1 MNRLRLL
8 FAILLLRLLA
18 VPAQAHIGSPDV
30 FFDGKIGPYP
40 AKVTI
45 RVPAVVPGR
54 AEIEVRPVSDR
65 PVQVSILPLFSK
77 TSLKNNPPPEIAR
90 PAPEEAG
97 LYRGDLWLMKSGGYS
112 VEVKVQGE
120 AGDGVVQIPV
130 NSVATHQLPLPRYLA
145 VALTV
150 LTVLLVIGGLAIVR
164 AAAGESTL
172 PPGAVLDSAHRR
184 KGLVAMTFT
193 AFLCIGSLAGGR
205 YWWNAEEASF
215 RRHLREGSWPD
226 LTAEVRSDGA
236 ERVLRLTI
244 GDMTFGPHY
253 TLPLMTD
260 HGKLLHVFLVGDG
273 DNGSIAH
280 LHPIRQGGKVFEV
293 ALPPLP
299 EGDYRVFVDLT
310 LSDTGL
316 SSTTTA
322 AIHLPPLASSSA
334 PLSTL
339 KADPDDSWANCS
351 TAAVADAASGSLDYH
366 FDDGLRL
373 LWKAPS
379 QPLRARHDAGLQ
391 FEVRNAAGEP
401 VTLESY
407 MGMISHAAVMRA
419 DGKIFAHLHPAGNF
433 SMAAQSYFESKAAGE
448 TTGAG
453 APPGVMD
460 HSKMHHG
467 GSAASPAFY
476 LPYEFPS
483 AGNYHLWVQFKTAG
497 QVHTARFEAKVAP

>member
-215 RRHLREGSWPD
+215 RRHLRDGAWPD
-226 LTAEVRSDGA
+226 LTAEVRNDGPQ
-236 ERVLRLTI
+236 RLLRLTI
-244 GDMTFGPHY
+244 GDTAFGPHY
-253 TLPLMTD
+253 VLPLLTD
-260 HGKLLHVFLVGDG
+260 HGKLLHLFLIGDG

-293 ALPPLP
+293 SLPPLP

-316 SSTTTA
+316 SSTTTTR
-322 AIHLPPLASSSA
+322 IHLPPVPSNPA
-334 PLSTL
+334 PAATL
-339 KADPDDSWANCS
+339 PADPDDSWATCS
-351 TAAVADAASGSLDYH
+351 AVSVAEATGPTPSYH
-366 FDDGLRL
+366 FDDGLQL
-373 LWKAPS
+373 VWHPHL
-379 QPLRARHDAGLQ
+379 PLRARHDAGLQ
-391 FEVRNAAGEP
+391 FEVRDAAGQP
-401 VTLESY
+401 VVLTPY
-407 MGMISHAAVMRA
+407 MGMFSHAAVMRA
-419 DGKIFAHLHPAGNF
+419 DGKVFAHLHPAGNF
-433 SMAAQSYFESKAAGE
+433 SMAAQSFFESKVAGE
-448 TTGAG
+448 GAST
-453 APPGVMD
+453 GVMD

-467 GSAASPAFY
+467 SSSATSAFY

-483 AGNYHLWVQFKTAG
+483 AGDYHLWVQFKTGG